1 MSRSSKKYVQC
12 RASQIWKANCL
23 TLLSTRHVSGIMWLQ
38 FLCFLLKYGMS
49 LAFSVHV
56 AKRQWEGL
64 LEIKKLQMACDMPIF
79 NDIMISKIGT
89 ILLLTHAVLKYE

>member
-1 MSRSSKKYVQC
+1 MSRSSKRYVQC
-12 RASQIWKANCL
+12 RASQTWKANCL
-23 TLLSTRHVSGIMWLQ
+23 TLLSTVHVSGIMWLQ

-56 AKRQWEGL
+56 AKQQWEGL
-64 LEIKKLQMACDMPIF
+64 LEINKLQMACDMPNF